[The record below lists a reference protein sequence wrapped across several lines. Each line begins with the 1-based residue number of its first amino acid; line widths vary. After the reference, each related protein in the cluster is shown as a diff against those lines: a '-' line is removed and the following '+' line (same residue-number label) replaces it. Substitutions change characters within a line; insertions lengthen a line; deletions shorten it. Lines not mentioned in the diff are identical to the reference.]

1 MNGQIGLFDY
11 MPTLQKEP
19 EVGEWVDTTG
29 ANIPHI
35 MRRSYIGR
43 KVVFDVST
51 QSRTCYR
58 VGILEAV
65 RDDHYYQLEDG
76 TYQPRPCD
84 MVVIF
89 TGKRQRSLISL
100 MPGREIFESLPWDAY
115 EARNKAIRR

>member
-1 MNGQIGLFDY
+1 MKQLTIFDCL
-11 MPTLQKEP
+11 PTMMQEP
-19 EVGEWVDTTG
+19 EVGALVETHG

-35 MRRSYIGR
+35 MIPSYIGR

-51 QSRTCYR
+51 QSRTCFR

-84 MVVIF
+84 RVVIF

-100 MPGREIFESLPWDAY
+100 MPGREIFEPLSWDAY
-115 EARNKAIRR
+115 EARNEAIGRG